1 MDEALE
7 TRRHDVGPPAEVAAP
22 TARTWRTE
30 PTARE
35 VLALT
40 VLAWVVGFVVI
51 NAIEPFW
58 DRVRVFGDSPFY
70 VDIARA
76 IRNWD
81 FSRISP
87 WHFWGLPY
95 LIAGVSLATTLSE
108 WWSLL
113 IVSVGSALGAVY
125 LVHRLWG
132 GWVAGYFLVLSV
144 EWHQRML
151 LGGAEPLFVLLVLA
165 SFTAARRER
174 WALGALLAALATI
187 VRPVG
192 LFLLISIGIVLL
204 VRKEYR
210 RLVEA
215 TAIGLLVGVVYVL
228 PHVIYY
234 GDPLANLRFYQ
245 SNDWAGG
252 SPFGV
257 PFVPIIQGAL
267 SFDVPWTTRIREGF
281 WVVFYVVAAVVMLR
295 RPQFRAYA
303 RRYPVEVL
311 FTALAMLFAFS
322 YNSPVWAWLEFA
334 RYSLPAFPVALF
346 ALEAY
351 LPRDRRVV
359 WALAPL
365 CASLSAV
372 SAMNARRVLSILRRL
387 L

>member
-1 MDEALE
+1 
-7 TRRHDVGPPAEVAAP
+7 
-22 TARTWRTE
+22 
-30 PTARE
+30 
-35 VLALT
+35 
-40 VLAWVVGFVVI
+40 VGFVVI
-51 NAIEPFW
+51 SAIEPFW

-76 IRNWD
+76 IRRWD
-81 FSRISP
+81 LSGINP

-95 LIAGVSLATTLSE
+95 LIAGVSLVTALSE

-113 IVSVGSALGAVY
+113 IVSFSSALGAVY
-125 LVHRLWG
+125 LLQRLWG

-144 EWHQRML
+144 EWHQRTL

-165 SFTAARRER
+165 SFASVRRDR

-192 LFLLISIGIVLL
+192 LFLLGSMGIVLL

-228 PHVIYY
+228 PHFIYY

-245 SNDWAGG
+245 FNDWGGG
-252 SPFGV
+252 SPFGL
-257 PFVPIIQGAL
+257 PFVSIIKAL
-267 SFDVPWTTRIREGF
+267 PFDVPWTSRIRAGF
-281 WVVFYVVAAVVMLR
+281 WVLFYVVAAVVMLR
-295 RPQFRAYA
+295 RPRFRDYA

-322 YNSPVWAWLEFA
+322 YNSVWAWLEFA
-334 RYSLPAFPVALF
+334 RYALPAFPVALF
-346 ALEAY
+346 ALEPY
-351 LPRDRRVV
+351 LPRDRRLV
-359 WALAPL
+359 WALTPVS
-365 CASLSAV
+365 ASLAAV
-372 SAMNARRVLSILRRL
+372 SAMNARRVLSILRRS
-387 L
+387 